1 MTTVLLGE
9 KKGSRKAG
17 YSRRGSKFV
26 YEDKRVYIVESDVF
40 NESPITVLL
49 TAGLPTVYVSSI
61 DGTAGYCV
69 CTDLDPTQ
77 NNLNGKI
84 WEVEATFTTDIEGQD
99 VEAGGTPDDPT
110 TWVPRYKGKF
120 EFYNEVLYKDRSSTP
135 KPYVNSAGDK
145 FPEPL
150 ISRKPVVVYEFW
162 QIEDPAITDLQIGD
176 RNDKINNAVVRSMFP
191 AKTLKLTVAGFERGW
206 FYGVDAVKI
215 DYQLAY
221 NPDEWLNKPMDAGY
235 GYLVS
240 AGGAKVPSDSLVY
253 LNSDGTKKADGATP
267 SFLEFEPFEQI
278 SFSFLR

>member
-1 MTTVLLGE
+1 MATVLLGE
-9 KKGSRKAG
+9 KKGSRRAN
-17 YSRRGSKFV
+17 YSNRGSKFV
-26 YEDKRVYIVESDVF
+26 YEETLTYIVESDVY

-49 TAGLPTVYVSSI
+49 TSGLPTVLVSTI
-61 DGTAGYCV
+61 TGTGGYCI
-69 CTDLDPTQ
+69 CTGLNPTQ

-99 VEAGGTPDDPT
+99 VEAGDPEDPT
-110 TWVPRYKGKF
+110 TWVPRYRGKF

-150 ISRKPVVVYEFW
+150 ISRKPIVVYEFW
-162 QIEDPAITDLQIGD
+162 QIEPNTVTDLDIGN
-176 RNDKINNAVVRSMFP
+176 RNDKINSATFRSAFA
-191 AKTLKLTVAGFERGW
+191 AKTLKLTVSGFERGW
-206 FYGVDAVKI
+206 FYGADAVKI

-221 NPDEWLNKPMDAGY
+221 NPDGWLNKPIDAGY

-240 AGGAKVPSDSLVY
+240 AGGAKVPSDTLVY
-253 LNSDGTKKADGATP
+253 LNTDGTKKADGATP
-267 SFLEFEPFEQI
+267 SFLEFEPFEAI